1 VLTTIENINLLF
13 WKGEI
18 VLKLNLSEVKTKEK
32 VEWMIPFILPV
43 LLIIVW
49 TLLSQIID
57 NKSILPSPY
66 KVINNFIHSMDNFIG
81 LGSLPKNVAHSLF
94 RVVLGYGLGL
104 LVAVPLGL
112 FMGYF
117 KVVNKLFENFIN
129 LFKPVPPLA
138 WQPLVLGWFGVAS
151 LATVAQLGYGQSYVF
166 WDNFKLSMIFLIALG
181 SFFPIVN
188 NVIFG
193 VNNVRRTLIESAMV
207 LGAGKKDIF
216 FKILLPGAA
225 PTILNGMRLGL
236 ATAWGCLV
244 GAEMLPGSVSGVGY
258 LITHAYELAR
268 IDLVI
273 TGMICIGVVGALL
286 DGIFKVISRKYFS
299 WESKIK

>member
-1 VLTTIENINLLF
+1 
-13 WKGEI
+13 
-18 VLKLNLSEVKTKEK
+18 
-32 VEWMIPFILPV
+32 MPFILP
-43 LLIIVW
+43 LLMIILW
-49 TLLSQIID
+49 TLLSQMID

-66 KVINNFIHSMDNFIG
+66 KVVNNFIHSMDSFIG
-81 LGSLPKNVAHSLF
+81 LGSLPKNIAHSLF
-94 RVVLGYGLGL
+94 RVILGYGLGV

-112 FMGYF
+112 LMGYF
-117 KVVNKLFENFIN
+117 KLINNLFENFIN

-138 WQPLVLGWFGVAS
+138 WQPLVLGWFGVSS
-151 LATVAQLGYGQSYVF
+151 LATVAQLGYGESYVF

-193 VNNVRRTLIESAMV
+193 VHNVRRTLIESAMV
-207 LGAGKKDIF
+207 LGASKKDIF

-268 IDLVI
+268 IDLVV

-286 DGIFKVISRKYFS
+286 DGIFKIVSRKYFS

>member
-1 VLTTIENINLLF
+1 MEHNSN
-13 WKGEI
+13 
-18 VLKLNLSEVKTKEK
+18 NSKTKERAISRDK
-32 VEWMIPFILPV
+32 RSLMEKTQWIMPFILP
-43 LLIIVW
+43 LLMIILW
-49 TLLSQIID
+49 TLLSQMID

-66 KVINNFIHSMDNFIG
+66 KVVNNFIHSMDSFIG
-81 LGSLPKNVAHSLF
+81 LGSLPKNIAHSLF
-94 RVVLGYGLGL
+94 RVILGYGLGV

-112 FMGYF
+112 LMGYF
-117 KVVNKLFENFIN
+117 KLINNLFENFIN

-138 WQPLVLGWFGVAS
+138 WQPLVLGWFGVSS
-151 LATVAQLGYGQSYVF
+151 LATVAQLGYGESYVF

-193 VNNVRRTLIESAMV
+193 VHNVRRTLIESAMV
-207 LGAGKKDIF
+207 LGASKKDIF
-216 FKILLPGAA
+216 FKVLLPGAA

-268 IDLVI
+268 IDLVV

-286 DGIFKVISRKYFS
+286 DGIFKIVSRKYFS

>member
-1 VLTTIENINLLF
+1 M
-13 WKGEI
+13 
-18 VLKLNLSEVKTKEK
+18 KLNFNKVPSKENTNLRHK
-32 VEWMIPFILPV
+32 KRLISKMKCITPFIIPV

-49 TLLSQIID
+49 SFASKAIENQSVLS
-57 NKSILPSPY
+57 SPGKIVY
-66 KVINNFIHSMDNFIG
+66 NFTHSMDNFIG
-81 LGSLPKNVAHSLF
+81 LGSLPRNIGYSLV
-94 RVVLGYGLGL
+94 RVILGYGLGV

-112 FMGYF
+112 LMGYF
-117 KVVNKLFENFIN
+117 KVISNLFENFIN

-138 WQPLVLGWFGVAS
+138 WQPLVLGWFGVSS
-151 LATVAQLGYGQSYVF
+151 LATMAQISYGQSFVF

-207 LGAGKKDIF
+207 LGASNKDIF
-216 FKILLPGAA
+216 FKVLLPGAA

-273 TGMICIGVVGALL
+273 TGMICIGAVGALL
-286 DGIFKVISRKYFS
+286 DSGFKVISRKYFS
-299 WESKIK
+299 WESKIR

>member
-1 VLTTIENINLLF
+1 M
-13 WKGEI
+13 
-18 VLKLNLSEVKTKEK
+18 LKLNSNEVKAKEKASLRENKSPIEK
-32 VEWMIPFILPV
+32 VEWMMPIILPV

-66 KVINNFIHSMDNFIG
+66 KVINNFVHSMDNFIG
-81 LGSLPKNVAHSLF
+81 LGSLPKNIAHSLF

-112 FMGYF
+112 LMGYF
-117 KVVNKLFENFIN
+117 KIINKLFENFIN

-207 LGAGKKDIF
+207 LGAGRKDIF

-286 DGIFKVISRKYFS
+286 DGIFKIISRKYFS

>member
-1 VLTTIENINLLF
+1 MRR
-13 WKGEI
+13 
-18 VLKLNLSEVKTKEK
+18 NLSELKIEENTSLKEKKRLIKK
-32 VEWMIPFILPV
+32 VEWVMPFILPV
-43 LLIIVW
+43 ILLIVW

-66 KVINNFIHSMDNFIG
+66 KVINNFVHSMDNFIG
-81 LGSLPKNVAHSLF
+81 LGSLPKNIAHSLL

-117 KVVNKLFENFIN
+117 KVINNLFENFIN

-138 WQPLVLGWFGVAS
+138 WQPLVLGWFGVTS
-151 LATVAQLGYGQSYVF
+151 LATVAQLGYGESYVF

>member
-1 VLTTIENINLLF
+1 M
-13 WKGEI
+13 
-18 VLKLNLSEVKTKEK
+18 LKLNSNEVKAKEKASLRENKSPIEK
-32 VEWMIPFILPV
+32 VEWMMPIILPV

-66 KVINNFIHSMDNFIG
+66 KVINNFVHSMDNFIG
-81 LGSLPKNVAHSLF
+81 LGSLPRNIAHSLF

-104 LVAVPLGL
+104 MVAVPLGL
-112 FMGYF
+112 LMGYF
-117 KVVNKLFENFIN
+117 KIINKLFENFIN

-151 LATVAQLGYGQSYVF
+151 LATVVQLGYGQSYVF

-207 LGAGKKDIF
+207 LGAGRKDIF

-286 DGIFKVISRKYFS
+286 DGIFKIISRKYFS

>member
-1 VLTTIENINLLF
+1 MKLSLNETRTRKNRNLIKNKSSMKKIKWITPFL
-13 WKGEI
+13 
-18 VLKLNLSEVKTKEK
+18 
-32 VEWMIPFILPV
+32 IPA
-43 LLIIVW
+43 LLIMIWFFASKAVANE
-49 TLLSQIID
+49 SV
-57 NKSILPSPY
+57 LPSPSN
-66 KVINNFIHSMDNFIG
+66 VIYNFTHSMDNFIG
-81 LGSLPKNVAHSLF
+81 LGSLPRNIGYSLI
-94 RVVLGYGLGL
+94 RVVLGYGLGV

-117 KVVNKLFENFIN
+117 KGVSNLFENFIN

-138 WQPLVLGWFGVAS
+138 WQPLVLGWFGVSS
-151 LATVAQLGYGQSYVF
+151 LATMAQLGFGKSFIF

-188 NVIFG
+188 NVVFG

-207 LGAGKKDIF
+207 LGASNKDIF
-216 FKILLPGAA
+216 FKVLLPGAA

-244 GAEMLPGSVSGVGY
+244 GAEMLPGSLCGVGY
-258 LITHAYELAR
+258 LITHAYELTR

-286 DGIFKVISRKYFS
+286 DAIFKFISRRYFS
-299 WESKIK
+299 WESKIR

>member
-1 VLTTIENINLLF
+1 MEHNSSN
-13 WKGEI
+13 
-18 VLKLNLSEVKTKEK
+18 SRTKERAISRDK
-32 VEWMIPFILPV
+32 RSLMEKTQWIMPFILP
-43 LLIIVW
+43 LLMIILW
-49 TLLSQIID
+49 TLLSQMID

-66 KVINNFIHSMDNFIG
+66 KVVNNFIHSMDSFIG
-81 LGSLPKNVAHSLF
+81 LGSLPKNIAHSLF
-94 RVVLGYGLGL
+94 RVILGYGLGV

-112 FMGYF
+112 LMGYF
-117 KVVNKLFENFIN
+117 KLINNLFENFIN

-138 WQPLVLGWFGVAS
+138 WQPLVLGWFGVSS
-151 LATVAQLGYGQSYVF
+151 LATVAQLGYGESYVF

-193 VNNVRRTLIESAMV
+193 VHNVRRTLIESAMV
-207 LGAGKKDIF
+207 LGASKKDIF

-268 IDLVI
+268 IDLVV

-286 DGIFKVISRKYFS
+286 DGIFKIVSRKYFS

>member
-1 VLTTIENINLLF
+1 
-13 WKGEI
+13 
-18 VLKLNLSEVKTKEK
+18 
-32 VEWMIPFILPV
+32 MPFILPV

-49 TLLSQIID
+49 TLLSKIID

-117 KVVNKLFENFIN
+117 KVINKLFENFIN

-138 WQPLVLGWFGVAS
+138 WQPLVLGWFGVTS
-151 LATVAQLGYGQSYVF
+151 LATVARLGYGESYVF
-166 WDNFKLSMIFLIALG
+166 WDNFKMSMIFLIALG

-193 VNNVRRTLIESAMV
+193 VNNVRSTLIESAMV

>member
-1 VLTTIENINLLF
+1 M
-13 WKGEI
+13 
-18 VLKLNLSEVKTKEK
+18 LKLNSNEVKAKEKASLRENKSPIEK
-32 VEWMIPFILPV
+32 VEWMMPIILPV

-66 KVINNFIHSMDNFIG
+66 KVINNFVHSMDNFIG
-81 LGSLPKNVAHSLF
+81 LGSLPKNIAHSLF

-104 LVAVPLGL
+104 MVAVPLGL
-112 FMGYF
+112 LMGYF
-117 KVVNKLFENFIN
+117 KIINKLFENFIN

-207 LGAGKKDIF
+207 LGAGRKDIF

-286 DGIFKVISRKYFS
+286 DGIFKIISRKYFS

>member
-1 VLTTIENINLLF
+1 MEHNSSN
-13 WKGEI
+13 
-18 VLKLNLSEVKTKEK
+18 SKTKERAISRDK
-32 VEWMIPFILPV
+32 RSLMEKTQWIMPFILP
-43 LLIIVW
+43 LLMIILW
-49 TLLSQIID
+49 TLLSQMID

-66 KVINNFIHSMDNFIG
+66 KVVNNFIHSMDSFIG
-81 LGSLPKNVAHSLF
+81 LGSLPKNIAHSLF
-94 RVVLGYGLGL
+94 RVILGYGLGV

-112 FMGYF
+112 LMGYF
-117 KVVNKLFENFIN
+117 KLINNLFENFIN

-138 WQPLVLGWFGVAS
+138 WQPLVLGWFGVSS
-151 LATVAQLGYGQSYVF
+151 LATVAQLGYGESYVF

-193 VNNVRRTLIESAMV
+193 VHNVRRTLIESAMV
-207 LGAGKKDIF
+207 LGASKKDIF

-268 IDLVI
+268 IDLVV

-286 DGIFKVISRKYFS
+286 DGIFKIVSRKYFS

>member
-1 VLTTIENINLLF
+1 M
-13 WKGEI
+13 
-18 VLKLNLSEVKTKEK
+18 LKLNSNEVKAKEKASLRENKSPIEK
-32 VEWMIPFILPV
+32 VEWMMPFILPV

-66 KVINNFIHSMDNFIG
+66 KVINNFVHSMDNFIG
-81 LGSLPKNVAHSLF
+81 LGSLPKNIAHSLF

-112 FMGYF
+112 LMGYF
-117 KVVNKLFENFIN
+117 KIINKLFENFIN

-207 LGAGKKDIF
+207 LGAGRKDIF

-286 DGIFKVISRKYFS
+286 DGIFKIISRKYFS

>member
-1 VLTTIENINLLF
+1 M
-13 WKGEI
+13 
-18 VLKLNLSEVKTKEK
+18 KLNLNEMRAKEK
-32 VEWMIPFILPV
+32 ASSSEKKSLMNKMKWITPFLLPV
-43 LLIIVW
+43 LLIITWIFASGAIGNQAV
-49 TLLSQIID
+49 
-57 NKSILPSPY
+57 LPSPGKIVY
-66 KVINNFIHSMDNFIG
+66 NFIHSTDNFIG
-81 LGSLPKNVAHSLF
+81 LGSLPRNIGYSLI
-94 RVVLGYGLGL
+94 RVVLGYGLGV

-117 KVVNKLFENFIN
+117 KVISNLFENFIN

-138 WQPLVLGWFGVAS
+138 WQPLVLGWFGVSS
-151 LATVAQLGYGQSYVF
+151 LATMVQLGYGKSFVF

-188 NVIFG
+188 NVVFG
-193 VNNVRRTLIESAMV
+193 VHNVRRTLIESAMV
-207 LGAGKKDIF
+207 LGASKKDIF
-216 FKILLPGAA
+216 FKVLLPGAA

-244 GAEMLPGSVSGVGY
+244 GAEMLPGSVSGIGY

-286 DGIFKVISRKYFS
+286 DGIFKVISRRYFS
-299 WESKIK
+299 WESKIR

>member
-1 VLTTIENINLLF
+1 M
-13 WKGEI
+13 
-18 VLKLNLSEVKTKEK
+18 KLILNEMPEKEK
-32 VEWMIPFILPV
+32 ASLRYKKKFISKMNWITPFLIPILMIIAWIFASKAIGNQSVLSSPGKIL
-43 LLIIVW
+43 
-49 TLLSQIID
+49 
-57 NKSILPSPY
+57 Y
-66 KVINNFIHSMDNFIG
+66 NFAHSMDNFIG
-81 LGSLPKNVAHSLF
+81 LGSLPRNIGYSLV
-94 RVVLGYGLGL
+94 RVILGYGLGV

-112 FMGYF
+112 LMGYF
-117 KVVNKLFENFIN
+117 KVVSNLFENFIN

-138 WQPLVLGWFGVAS
+138 WQPLVLGWFGVSS
-151 LATVAQLGYGQSYVF
+151 LATMAQINYGQSFVF

-188 NVIFG
+188 NVVFG

-207 LGAGKKDIF
+207 LGASNKDIF
-216 FKILLPGAA
+216 FKVLLPGAA

-273 TGMICIGVVGALL
+273 TGMICIGGVGALL
-286 DGIFKVISRKYFS
+286 DSGFKVISRRYLS
-299 WESKIK
+299 WESKIR

>member
-1 VLTTIENINLLF
+1 M
-13 WKGEI
+13 
-18 VLKLNLSEVKTKEK
+18 LKLNSNEVKAKEKASLRENKSPIEK
-32 VEWMIPFILPV
+32 VEWMMPFILPV

-66 KVINNFIHSMDNFIG
+66 KVINNFVHSMDNFIG
-81 LGSLPKNVAHSLF
+81 LGSLPRNIAHSLF

-104 LVAVPLGL
+104 MVAVPLGL
-112 FMGYF
+112 LMGYF
-117 KVVNKLFENFIN
+117 KIINKLFENFIN

-151 LATVAQLGYGQSYVF
+151 LATVVQLGYGQSYVF

-207 LGAGKKDIF
+207 LGAGRKDIF

-286 DGIFKVISRKYFS
+286 DGIFKIISRKYFS

>member
-1 VLTTIENINLLF
+1 M
-13 WKGEI
+13 
-18 VLKLNLSEVKTKEK
+18 LKLNSNEVKAKEKASLRENKSPIEK
-32 VEWMIPFILPV
+32 VEWMMPIILPV

-66 KVINNFIHSMDNFIG
+66 KVINNFVHSMDNFIG
-81 LGSLPKNVAHSLF
+81 LGSLPRNIAHSLF

-104 LVAVPLGL
+104 MVAVPLGL
-112 FMGYF
+112 LMGYF
-117 KVVNKLFENFIN
+117 KIINKLFENFIN

-207 LGAGKKDIF
+207 LGAGRKDIF

-286 DGIFKVISRKYFS
+286 DGIFKIISRKYFS

>member
-1 VLTTIENINLLF
+1 M
-13 WKGEI
+13 
-18 VLKLNLSEVKTKEK
+18 LKLNSNEVKAKEKASLRETKSPIEK
-32 VEWMIPFILPV
+32 VEWMMPIILPV

-66 KVINNFIHSMDNFIG
+66 KVINNFVHSMDNFIG
-81 LGSLPKNVAHSLF
+81 LGSLPRNIAHSLF

-104 LVAVPLGL
+104 MVAVPLGL
-112 FMGYF
+112 LMGYF
-117 KVVNKLFENFIN
+117 KIINKLFENFIN

-207 LGAGKKDIF
+207 LGAGRKDIF

-273 TGMICIGVVGALL
+273 TGMICNGVVGALL
-286 DGIFKVISRKYFS
+286 DGIFKIISRKYFS

>member
-1 VLTTIENINLLF
+1 M
-13 WKGEI
+13 
-18 VLKLNLSEVKTKEK
+18 LKLNSNEVKAKEKASLRENKSPIEK
-32 VEWMIPFILPV
+32 VEWMMPIILPV

-66 KVINNFIHSMDNFIG
+66 KVINNFVHSMDNFIG
-81 LGSLPKNVAHSLF
+81 LGSLPKNIAHSLF

-104 LVAVPLGL
+104 MVAVPLGL
-112 FMGYF
+112 LMGYF
-117 KVVNKLFENFIN
+117 KIINKLFENFIN

-207 LGAGKKDIF
+207 LGAGRKDIF